1 MSRQITCLV
10 VCGTAESLQM
20 ASDEAFEAAVAEAC
34 KKFGVRDVHVEQRIA
49 VKYLLR
55 RRDVFACFPTGFGKS
70 LIYQIQPSVASSL
83 ELRGFPSE
91 PMVVVIS
98 PLNSLMRD
106 QVTALQ
112 GRGIR
117 AFQVGCSVEDDA
129 SIKNGECSIF
139 FGSPELLIGRDEW
152 RLALQESPLK
162 YRVIAVVVDE
172 VHTVIQW

>member
-1 MSRQITCLV
+1 MHVICAFLMVRHVETDNVFGRVRNRRIFADGKRRSLRSGSCR
-10 VCGTAESLQM
+10 SLQK
-20 ASDEAFEAAVAEAC
+20 VW
-34 KKFGVRDVHVEQRIA
+34 R
-49 VKYLLR
+49 
-55 RRDVFACFPTGFGKS
+55 KS
-70 LIYQIQPSVASSL
+70 LIYQILPSVASSL
-83 ELRGFPSE
+83 ELRAFPSE

-98 PLNSLMRD
+98 PLNLLMRD

-152 RLALQESPLK
+152 RLALQELPLK
-162 YRVIAVVVDE
+162 DRVIAVVVDE